1 MLSSSWQL
9 RGVVLALALMAG
21 AHAMPPA
28 HAQEKLP
35 PAIAAVVDYQR
46 VLREA
51 KAARGIREQIET
63 RRKLYQEQI
72 AKEEQKLND
81 GAKELDKQ
89 RAVLSAEAFKD
100 RRDEFQKKVAGVQR
114 MVQERRRTL
123 DQVSAAA
130 LNQVRDSIINIMGD
144 LSTERGFNVV
154 MPSSAVLL
162 FSPKIDLTEE
172 VIGRLDKKLPSVKVP
187 EKVAQQ

>member
-21 AHAMPPA
+21 AHAMPTA
-28 HAQEKLP
+28 RAQEKLP